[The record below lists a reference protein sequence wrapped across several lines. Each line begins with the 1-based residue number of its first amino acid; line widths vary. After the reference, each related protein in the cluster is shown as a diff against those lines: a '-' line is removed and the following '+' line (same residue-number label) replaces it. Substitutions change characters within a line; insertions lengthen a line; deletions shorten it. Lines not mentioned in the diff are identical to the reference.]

1 MGLDLRLPMGTLFV
15 AIGLVLAVYGL
26 LTRGDAMYQRSLGLN
41 VNLGWGL
48 LLLAF
53 GALLL
58 GLCARDRRRRRA

>member
-1 MGLDLRLPMGTLFV
+1 MGLDLRLPMGTLFA
-15 AIGLVLAVYGL
+15 AIGLLLAAYGL
-26 LTRGDAMYQRSLGLN
+26 LTRGDPMYQRSLGLN

-58 GLCARDRRRRRA
+58 GLCARDRRRV